1 MKAVKMDMDVVN
13 CVLLIVIL
21 ALVIYCCVKQG
32 ESFFPGSGTGSQ
44 FKLSNSEGRHKNN
57 ITGMNHNLGTSSNL
71 NINSKLNQGKLN
83 LKGP

>member
-32 ESFFPGSGTGSQ
+32 ESFSAYTTSD
-44 FKLSNSEGRHKNN
+44 SNKVMIGAKPLWNSPSLIHKYKDKAGNN
-57 ITGMNHNLGTSSNL
+57 GDW
-71 NINSKLNQGKLN
+71 SKR
-83 LKGP
+83 

>member
-32 ESFFPGSGTGSQ
+32 ETFMGNGLKGH
-44 FKLSNSEGRHKNN
+44 NHKNN
-57 ITGMNHNLGTSSNL
+57 LA
-71 NINSKLNQGKLN
+71 
-83 LKGP
+83 PY